1 MTPSPSRDWAVATF
15 VVWRDGVMLHRHAK
29 LNLWLPCGG
38 HVEPDELPD
47 EAAVRE
53 VWEESGVRVRLLGTP
68 PVAATGPRPLV
79 PPRGV
84 QLSQIEPGHEHID
97 LIYFAVPEGASYDG
111 TLAGER
117 EPTLGWYP
125 AAALAGLPLTEEIR
139 AWTTLALR
147 EIPTREP
154 ARRGRSP
161 RALRRTSR

>member
-1 MTPSPSRDWAVATF
+1 VTLPPSRDWAVATF
-15 VVWRDGVMLHRHAK
+15 VVWRDQVMLHRHAK

-38 HVEPDELPD
+38 HVEPGELPD

-53 VWEESGVRVRLLGTP
+53 VWEESGVRVRLLGNP

-97 LIYFAVPEGASYDG
+97 LIYFAVPERSYDG
-111 TLAGER
+111 ALAG
-117 EPTLGWYP
+117 EPTLGWY
-125 AAALAGLPLTEEIR
+125 AVDALDDLPLTEEIR

-147 EIPTREP
+147 EIPTSDAP
-154 ARRGRSP
+154 AAR
-161 RALRRTSR
+161 